1 MGYYSIQLSQGS
13 LNTKRFMLIYNVL
26 LNTIQISVIKH
37 SFHDFQVFN
46 KTDNILT
53 TIEEW
58 PKLKNI
64 SFFKNKLNF
73 QIQHSLFREKVS
85 LILAIEDIIHRSFHV
100 SKLKNFSNTLF
111 SFQVRDG
118 NKGIFEVLN
127 WYNDINT
134 KLLDYVS
141 TSIRESDI
149 SSFYRY
155 IIGFKNLMRSVEY
168 CGKAGVWGLR

>member
-1 MGYYSIQLSQGS
+1 
-13 LNTKRFMLIYNVL
+13 MLIYNVININDI
-26 LNTIQISVIKH
+26 LNTIQISVIKN

-58 PKLKNI
+58 PKLRNI

-85 LILAIEDIIHRSFHV
+85 LMLAIEDIKQFNV
-100 SKLKNFSNTLF
+100 SKSKNSNTLF

>member
-1 MGYYSIQLSQGS
+1 M
-13 LNTKRFMLIYNVL
+13 
-26 LNTIQISVIKH
+26 SVSCTYIKK
-37 SFHDFQVFN
+37 D
-46 KTDNILT
+46 
-53 TIEEW
+53 
-58 PKLKNI
+58 
-64 SFFKNKLNF
+64 
-73 QIQHSLFREKVS
+73 
-85 LILAIEDIIHRSFHV
+85 
-100 SKLKNFSNTLF
+100 SNTLF

-168 CGKAGVWGLR
+168 CGKAGVWGLRYVHMRHKVCTSRDGQFFD